1 MQPLQVFAASLDL
14 LHNICETTLFSVQH
28 FVPDLHL
35 YGITWM

>member
-14 LHNICETTLFSVQH
+14 LHNKYKTTPFSVQH
-28 FVPDLHL
+28 FVPDHHL